1 MTGSDFIV
9 RQQQNE
15 IKSLKDNLRAAK
27 HTSEQLRNLID
38 TLNAEKKELAVALQ
52 AACDTFQPALKE
64 VEEARDRAEAELR
77 VLRSRVSDP
86 EHEI

>member
-15 IKSLKDNLRAAK
+15 IKSLKDNLRASK
-27 HTSEQLRNLID
+27 HTSEQLRGLID
-38 TLNAEKKELAVALQ
+38 QLNAQNAELKIALQ

-64 VEEARDRAEAELR
+64 VERARDRAEAELR
-77 VLRSRVSDP
+77 VLRARVEDP